1 MGRAVLLAVAL
12 CCFVVG
18 NGRAA
23 TQGSELTLTDAD
35 LLKACTQTDYEW
47 MDFCNDYYRLHLML
61 LAVRAYAPPRA
72 FQETNCST
80 SSSREFLWSGQVEC
94 RQVACRNWGVS
105 TMDLSTGVE
114 CLLYPTKRTCS
125 ASKSVSALCH

>member
-47 MDFCNDYYRLHLML
+47 MDFCNDYIQ
-61 LAVRAYAPPRA
+61 AAFDATGSKGICAPEGVPRNQL
-72 FQETNCST
+72 FDIIVPRISVVWT
-80 SSSREFLWSGQVEC
+80 G
-94 RQVACRNWGVS
+94 GVS
-105 TMDLSTGVE
+105 TGGLSKLGGFDNGFVDR
-114 CLLYPTKRTCS
+114 CRM
-125 ASKSVSALCH
+125 SALPH